1 MKIKLLLILF
11 PLLFLVHKLKSAEDS
26 PVILNW
32 QILQSVEFKPK
43 YVKEVNFEMLFPIFT
58 NQLLKLNGQKV
69 IISGY
74 CVPFDK
80 SNQKIALSAT
90 NYASCFFCGKAGP
103 ASVMT
108 IKLKSPTKYKLDAF
122 KYFEGIL
129 KLNDSNIKEFYYILE
144 NAVEYKK

>member
-1 MKIKLLLILF
+1 MKTRLYYLALLL
-11 PLLFLVHKLKSAEDS
+11 LLNSAPIYSAQDS
-26 PVILNW
+26 PIVINW
-32 QILQSVEFKPK
+32 QILQAVEFKSK
-43 YVKEVNFEMLFPIFT
+43 YLKEVNFEMLFPIFT

-80 SNQKIALSAT
+80 NNRKIALSAT

-108 IKLKSPTKYKLDAF
+108 INLKNPTKYKLDAF
-122 KYFEGIL
+122 KFFSGTL
-129 KLNDSNIKEFYYILE
+129 KLNDSNINEFYYILE
-144 NAVEYKK
+144 DAIELNK